1 MNFNNKEIQIASNHL
16 HLAQKEIQNCAKI
29 VYDALEKLEQ
39 LYSNDAT
46 SIDLITKAM
55 TALQF
60 QDIVHQRLM
69 KVDKFLQTIDPHIN
83 IKLQHQFIEEFAWEN
98 EVNQEDV
105 DSLFNTQK
113 G

>member
-1 MNFNNKEIQIASNHL
+1 MNFNNKEIEIASNHL
-16 HLAQKEIQNCAKI
+16 HTAQKEIQKCAKTI
-29 VYDALEKLEQ
+29 YDVLEKLEK
-39 LYSNDAT
+39 LHHNDEA
-46 SIDLITKAM
+46 SIDLITKAI

-69 KVDKFLQTIDPHIN
+69 KIDKFLRTIDPQID
-83 IKLQHQFIEEFAWEN
+83 IRLQNQFIKEFAWEN
-98 EVNQEDV
+98 EVVQEDI